1 MRRIPSG
8 LLPLASAVVLAAC
21 GQAAQQAD
29 NGPVGAETALHV
41 RNNNLFDVTVYLLD
55 GGTRVRLGSVTGLSS
70 QTLMMASHLVR
81 GPRELRFLIDPIGG
95 GRSWT
100 SEPIL
105 VTPGDIIQLTIPA
118 I

>member
-1 MRRIPSG
+1 VAP
-8 LLPLASAVVLAAC
+8 
-21 GQAAQQAD
+21 
-29 NGPVGAETALHV
+29 
-41 RNNNLFDVTVYLLD
+41 
-55 GGTRVRLGSVTGLSS
+55 
-70 QTLMMASHLVR
+70 HLVR

-105 VTPGDIIQLTIPA
+105 ITPGDIVQLTVPA

>member
-1 MRRIPSG
+1 MI
-8 LLPLASAVVLAAC
+8 ASVGVLAC
-21 GQAAQQAD
+21 GPAARQAD
-29 NGPVGAETALHV
+29 SGAARAETAVQV
-41 RNNNLFDVTVYLLD
+41 RNNNFFDVTVYLLD
-55 GGTRVRLGSVTGLSS
+55 GGARVRLGTVTGLSS
-70 QTLMMASHLVR
+70 RTLMVAPHLVR

-105 VTPGDIIQLTIPA
+105 ITPGDIVQLTVHA